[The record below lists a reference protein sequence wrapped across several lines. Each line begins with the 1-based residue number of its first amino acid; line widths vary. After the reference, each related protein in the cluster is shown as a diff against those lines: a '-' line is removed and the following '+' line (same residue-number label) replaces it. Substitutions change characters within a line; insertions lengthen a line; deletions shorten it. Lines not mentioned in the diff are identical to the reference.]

1 MLLCST
7 IVVLTAFLIGL
18 NAILSVKSMSGI
30 AFQTYD
36 DSVNAGYK
44 KEIKSQVQSA
54 MAIVQSEYEKF
65 QSGEK
70 QKRRL
75 WKMQRR
81 RSVLCA
87 TGTIKAVI
95 SGLMPSI
102 VH

>member
-70 QKRRL
+70 TE
-75 WKMQRR
+75 
-81 RSVLCA
+81 A
-87 TGTIKAVI
+87 HYI
-95 SGLMPSI
+95 
-102 VH
+102 